1 MILERPDVLPDVSDN
16 EGKTPLWHALDG
28 ASREHAAPSPNAGP
42 ADGGHYFGFLL
53 SSTEALCARD
63 DVDPLRANGLGEAPF
78 DLAADLIEAVIRGK
92 SDDAWMSIYGG
103 VGPTRPPGGAKG
115 KGEMRAMIKELRPM
129 LPRSRPKVMVSRAR
143 RKWFKGSHGLIDA
156 KN

>member
-1 MILERPDVLPDVSDN
+1 M
-16 EGKTPLWHALDG
+16 
-28 ASREHAAPSPNAGP
+28 
-42 ADGGHYFGFLL
+42 
-53 SSTEALCARD
+53 
-63 DVDPLRANGLGEAPF
+63 DPLRANGLGEALF